1 MSALNRDYLNAS
13 LPVEQRIANLLP
25 QMTLEEK
32 VGQLN
37 QVHTRP
43 ENTERIKELTR
54 AGKVGSRILASSHQA
69 GSEEQITASL
79 AESNEAQRIAV
90 EESRLGIPVING
102 RDIIHGHR
110 TVFPIPLATAAS
122 FDPETA
128 EECAAVAAKE
138 AASLGVHWTF
148 APMVDIARDPRWGR
162 IIEGGGED
170 PYLTSAMGAAA
181 VRGFQGKTREEMK
194 SPDKIAAC
202 GKHFAGYGAAEGG
215 RDYNTT
221 EISVNTLRNI
231 YLPPFRACVEAGVS
245 TFMSGFHQLNGESV
259 SGSHFLLTEILRE
272 EWGFDG
278 FVISD
283 WASVDHLINHRIAH
297 DKKEA
302 AKIGFHAGVDMD
314 MCSNCFDHLV
324 ELVQE
329 GAISETRLDQAVAGI
344 LRIKFLLGLF
354 ENPYTDEKLA
364 ERVNRLSEHLA
375 LARKAALGGM
385 VLLKNR
391 SQNLPLDKTKEDLT
405 LAVVGPYAEDRRN
418 LLGSWTMDGKAE
430 ETANIAEAI
439 QAAAPGVEVRVASE
453 MGMAVRTARMGD
465 VDHVICVVGEHFK
478 TNGENGSVADLR
490 LPDGQEDLVRALA
503 TTGKPITLVVC
514 AGRPLAL
521 TNVEP
526 LVDSILY
533 AWQSGNE
540 TAAAVA
546 DLLFGNAVPCGK
558 LPVTFPR
565 ATGQIPIHYNHKN
578 RGWQYDGAGV
588 YADCSE
594 QPLYPFGYGLSY
606 TTFEYSNIAVSR
618 EEIGPDEPVTVSATV
633 TNTGNRMGTEV
644 AQCYLQDCVSSAARP
659 VRELK
664 GFERLTLKPGESAT
678 VNFVLTEREL
688 GFYNVPG
695 KWTIEAGEFKV
706 WVGGDSGAT
715 LETGFRVSSG

>member
-1 MSALNRDYLNAS
+1 MAELNRDYLNAS
-13 LPVEQRIANLLP
+13 LSVEERIAILLP

-43 ENTERIKELTR
+43 QNTEKIKELTR
-54 AGKVGSRILASSHQA
+54 EGKVGSRILASSHQA
-69 GSEEQITASL
+69 GSEEQVTASL

-110 TVFPIPLATAAS
+110 TIFPIPIATAAS

-128 EECAAVAAKE
+128 EQCAAVAAKE

-148 APMVDIARDPRWGR
+148 APMVDVARDPRWGR

-181 VRGFQGKTREEMK
+181 VRGFQGQTRDEMK
-194 SPDKIAAC
+194 QPDKIAAC

-221 EISVNTLRNI
+221 EISVNSLRNV

-278 FVISD
+278 YVISD

-302 AKIGFHAGVDMD
+302 AQIAFHAGVDMD

-324 ELVQE
+324 DLVRE
-329 GAISETRLDQAVAGI
+329 GAIDESRLHQAVSGI
-344 LRIKFLLGLF
+344 LRVKFYLGLF
-354 ENPYTDEKLA
+354 ENPYTDESLA
-364 ERVNRLSEHLA
+364 DRVNRLPAHLE
-375 LARKAALGGM
+375 LAKKAALGGM
-385 VLLKNR
+385 VLLKNEA
-391 SQNLPLDKTKEDLT
+391 QNLPIDKKQEGLT
-405 LAVVGPYAEDRRN
+405 FAVVGPYAEDRRN
-418 LLGSWTMDGKAE
+418 LLGSWTMDGKAD
-430 ETANIAEAI
+430 ETESIADAI
-439 QAAAPGVEVRVASE
+439 KSAAPDADVRVASHP
-453 MGMAVRTARMGD
+453 GQAVRTARMGE
-465 VDHVICVVGEHFK
+465 VDHIICVVGEHFT
-478 TNGENGSVADLR
+478 TNGENGSVSDIR
-490 LPDGQEDLVRALA
+490 LLDGQEDLVRDLA
-503 TTGKPITLVVC
+503 TIGKPLTLVVC

-533 AWQSGNE
+533 AWQSGNA
-540 TAAAVA
+540 TGAAVA
-546 DLLFGNAVPCGK
+546 ELLFGDAVPSGK
-558 LPVTFPR
+558 LPATFPR

-578 RGWQYDGAGV
+578 RGWQYDGAGI
-588 YADCSE
+588 YTDLSE
-594 QPLYPFGYGLSY
+594 KPLYPFGYGLSY
-606 TTFEYSNIAVSR
+606 TSFAYSDIAVSDTR
-618 EEIGPDEPVTVSATV
+618 INRGGTITVSATV
-633 TNTGNRMGTEV
+633 TNTGQRDGIEV
-644 AQCYLQDCVSSAARP
+644 AQCYIQDCVSSAARP

-664 GFERLTLKPGESAT
+664 GFERVTLAPGESKT
-678 VNFVLTEREL
+678 VRFELTDREL
-688 GFYNVPG
+688 GFFNVPG
-695 KWTIEAGEFKV
+695 RWTVEPGEFKV
-706 WVGGDSGAT
+706 WVGTDSTAG
-715 LETGFRVSSG
+715 LETGFRIEA